1 MYEKFLEK
9 VNEGIAYA
17 DTIRPTNEL
26 DISQL
31 RPFQDKMMVW
41 VRDNLSEDLLS
52 GAIVERGQREIL
64 KRVMALSCE
73 GKSLEDSLL

>member
-1 MYEKFLEK
+1 MYDKFLEK

-31 RPFQDKMMVW
+31 RPFQEKMASW
-41 VRDNLSEDLLS
+41 VRDNLSEDLLG
-52 GAIVERGQREIL
+52 GAIAERGQREII
-64 KRVMALSCE
+64 KRVLALSCE